1 VTDARVAEASGPA
14 AEASGPAAEGWRQP
28 AGAPRWLLVT
38 LVSLAA
44 WMVLTWPFTLH
55 LHDSFWD
62 ASLKAAPYRP
72 GTPER
77 ALFAGDHLQNLYIE
91 SVVVDNLRV
100 LREPYLDLR
109 SGAAGPAPL
118 RTTSLD
124 TPWVAVVGLLWPL
137 LGLVAAYNVTLL
149 LSSVATTLAAFGLL
163 RRHTRWQLLATAGA
177 LTYAFSPRR
186 MFHLSHHFNG
196 VLWWAFPAALWAF
209 EVALERHRAGRP
221 WRLPVVAL
229 TAVVLT
235 VALSGEYHHNLFL
248 AGLLLFMAVWHW
260 GAALLGR
267 RTVPLGPVSA
277 VVAVVGLAGVYVVLS
292 FHHVFAGGQ
301 VAGKNG
307 DWDEIL
313 LRSPTSVLSLVH
325 KDYRLVDAVVY
336 MGWGLVLLAAVG
348 IVLVLLRRRA
358 ADLPYAVLA
367 LPLVV
372 LTLGS
377 SAELGPLH
385 PYQLVFDYVPFVRL
399 QRAPP
404 NLMVVTMLVVVLL
417 AVVALDEL
425 LARLRHPGGRRLAVA
440 AVLAAT
446 LLQLSDYRPP
456 RTVVHPSHA
465 DNPVIGMLR
474 GPGSEEQA
482 PFLGLPFSLPVK
494 GGNSGTT
501 YVAALTR
508 RRTLNAY
515 NQSPAPWLEARAAR
529 LVLLNRGV
537 VRPEALAELR
547 STGTRQVLVVNM
559 VGVPLRWERVVDD
572 LVASGHFRLVGA
584 KGPFALL
591 ELRE

>member
-1 VTDARVAEASGPA
+1 VTDGRVAEASGPA
-14 AEASGPAAEGWRQP
+14 AEGRRQP
-28 AGAPRWLLVT
+28 ASVRRWLLVT

-44 WMVLTWPFTLH
+44 WVALTWPFTLH
-55 LHDSFWD
+55 IRDSFWD
-62 ASLKAAPYRP
+62 AALKAGPYPP
-72 GTPER
+72 GTAQ
-77 ALFAGDHLQNLYIE
+77 ALFAGDHLQNLFIE
-91 SVVVDNLRV
+91 SVVVDNLRA

-109 SGAAGPAPL
+109 EGAAGPAPL

-124 TPWVAVVGLLWPL
+124 TPWSAVVGLLWPL
-137 LGLVAAYNVTLL
+137 LGLVAAYNATLL

-177 LTYAFSPRR
+177 LAYAFSPRR

-209 EVALERHRAGRP
+209 EAALERHRAGRP

-235 VALSGEYHHNLFL
+235 VALSGEYHHNLYL
-248 AGLLLFMAVWHW
+248 AGLLLFMAVWAW

-267 RTVPLGPVSA
+267 RAVPLGPVSA
-277 VVAVVGLAGVYVVLS
+277 VITVVGLAGLYIMLS
-292 FHHVFAGGQ
+292 FRHVFAGGQ
-301 VAGKNG
+301 VAGNSG
-307 DWDEIL
+307 DWDQIL
-313 LRSPTSVLSLVH
+313 LRSPTSVFSLVH
-325 KDYRLVDAVVY
+325 KDYRLVGSVVY
-336 MGWGLVLLAAVG
+336 LGWGLVLLAAVG
-348 IVLVLLRRRA
+348 IVLVLLCRR

-372 LTLGS
+372 LSLGS
-377 SAELGPLH
+377 TAALGPLH
-385 PYQLVFDYVPFVRL
+385 PYRLVFDYVPFVRL

-404 NLMVVTMLVVVLL
+404 NLMVVTTLVLVLL
-417 AVVALDEL
+417 AVLALDEV
-425 LARLRHPGGRRLAVA
+425 LARLRHPSGRRLAVA

-456 RTVVHPSHA
+456 CTVLHPSHA
-465 DNPVIGMLR
+465 DNPVIGILR
-474 GPGSEEQA
+474 GPGSEEQT
-482 PFLGLPFSLPVK
+482 PFLGLPFGPPVSAW
-494 GGNSGTT
+494 NSGST
-501 YVAALTR
+501 YVAALAR

-515 NQSPAPWLEARAAR
+515 NQTPAPWLEARVAR
-529 LVLLNRGV
+529 LALLNRGV

-547 STGTRQVLVVNM
+547 STGTRQVLIVNM
-559 VGVPLRWERVVDD
+559 VAQPLRWQRLVDH

-584 KGPFALL
+584 EGPFALL

>member
-1 VTDARVAEASGPA
+1 VTDVRA
-14 AEASGPAAEGWRQP
+14 AEASGPAAESRRQP
-28 AGAPRWLLVT
+28 ASARWWLLVT
-38 LVSLAA
+38 LASLAA
-44 WMVLTWPFTLH
+44 WVTLTWPFTVH
-55 LHDSFWD
+55 LRDSFWD
-62 ASLKAAPYRP
+62 ASLKADPVPTGA
-72 GTPER
+72 GR
-77 ALFAGDHLQNLYIE
+77 ALFAGDHLQNLFIE
-91 SVVVDNLRV
+91 SVVVDNLRA

-109 SGAAGPAPL
+109 EGAAGPAPL

-124 TPWVAVVGLLWPL
+124 TPWSAVMGLLWPL
-137 LGLVAAYNVTLL
+137 LGLVAAYNATLL
-149 LSSVATTLAAFGLL
+149 LSSVATTLATFGLL
-163 RRHTRWQLLATAGA
+163 RRHTRWQLLAIAGA
-177 LTYAFSPRR
+177 LVYAFSPRR

-209 EVALERHRAGRP
+209 EAALERHRAGRP

-235 VALSGEYHHNLFL
+235 VALSGEYHHNLYL
-248 AGLLLFMAVWHW
+248 AGLLLFMAVWHL

-267 RTVPLGPVSA
+267 RAVPLGPVSA
-277 VVAVVGLAGVYVVLS
+277 AIAVVGLAGLYVTLS
-292 FHHVFAGGQ
+292 FRHVFVGGQ
-301 VAGKNG
+301 VAGNNG

-325 KDYRLVDAVVY
+325 KDYRLVGSVVY
-336 MGWGLVLLAAVG
+336 LGWGLVLLAAVG
-348 IVLVLLRRRA
+348 IVLVLLRRRE
-358 ADLPYAVLA
+358 DLPYAVLA

-377 SAELGPLH
+377 TANLGPLH
-385 PYQLVFDYVPFVRL
+385 PYRLVFDYVPFVRL
-399 QRAPP
+399 VRAPP
-404 NLMVVTMLVVVLL
+404 NLMVVTTLVLVLL
-417 AVVALDEL
+417 AVLALDEV

-456 RTVVHPSHA
+456 RTVLHPSHA

-482 PFLGLPFSLPVK
+482 PFLGLPVGPPVSP
-494 GGNSGTT
+494 GNSGST
-501 YVAALTR
+501 YVAALAR

-515 NQSPAPWLEARAAR
+515 NQTPAPWLEARAAR
-529 LVLLNRGV
+529 LELLDRGV

-547 STGTRQVLVVNM
+547 STGTRQVLIINQVAQ
-559 VGVPLRWERVVDD
+559 PLRWERLVDR

-584 KGPFALL
+584 EGPFALL

>member
-1 VTDARVAEASGPA
+1 LTDARVAEASGPA
-14 AEASGPAAEGWRQP
+14 AEGWRRP
-28 AGAPRWLLVT
+28 ASARRWLLVT

-44 WMVLTWPFTLH
+44 WVVLTWPFTLH
-55 LHDSFWD
+55 LRDSFWD
-62 ASLKAAPYRP
+62 ASLQAGPYPP
-72 GTPER
+72 GTER
-77 ALFAGDHLQNLYIE
+77 ALFAGDHLQNLFIE
-91 SVVVDNLRV
+91 SVVVDNLRA

-109 SGAAGPAPL
+109 EGAAGPAPL

-124 TPWVAVVGLLWPL
+124 TPWSAVVGLLWPL
-137 LGLVAAYNVTLL
+137 LGLVGAYNATLL

-177 LTYAFSPRR
+177 LAYAFSPRR

-209 EVALERHRAGRP
+209 EAALERHRAGRP

-235 VALSGEYHHNLFL
+235 VALSGEYHHNLYL
-248 AGLLLFMAVWHW
+248 AGLLLFTAVWHW

-277 VVAVVGLAGVYVVLS
+277 VITMVGLAGLYVVLS

-301 VAGKNG
+301 VAGNNG
-307 DWDEIL
+307 DWNQIL

-325 KDYRLVDAVVY
+325 KDYRLVGSVVY
-336 MGWGLVLLAAVG
+336 LGWGLVLLAAVG
-348 IVLVLLRRRA
+348 IVLVLLRRRVEM
-358 ADLPYAVLA
+358 PYAVLA

-372 LTLGS
+372 LSLGS
-377 SAELGPLH
+377 RADLGPLH
-385 PYQLVFDYVPFVRL
+385 PYQLVFNYVPFVRL

-404 NLMVVTMLVVVLL
+404 NLMVVTTLVLVLL
-417 AVVALDEL
+417 AVLALDEL
-425 LARLRHPGGRRLAVA
+425 LARLRHPGGRRLAIA

-456 RTVVHPSHA
+456 RTVLHPSHA

-482 PFLGLPFSLPVK
+482 PFLGLPVGPPVG
-494 GGNSGTT
+494 GGNSGST
-501 YVAALTR
+501 YVAALAR

-515 NQSPAPWLEARAAR
+515 NQTPAPWLEARAAR
-529 LVLLNRGV
+529 LALLNRGV

-559 VGVPLRWERVVDD
+559 VGLPLRWERLVDH

>member
-14 AEASGPAAEGWRQP
+14 AEGWRQP
-28 AGAPRWLLVT
+28 ASARRWLLVT

-44 WMVLTWPFTLH
+44 WVALTWPFTLH
-55 LHDSFWD
+55 LRDSFWD
-62 ASLKAAPYRP
+62 AALTARPYPP
-72 GTPER
+72 GTER
-77 ALFAGDHLQNLYIE
+77 ALFAGDHLQNLFIE
-91 SVVVDNLRV
+91 SVVVDNLRA

-109 SGAAGPAPL
+109 EGAAGPAPL

-124 TPWVAVVGLLWPL
+124 TPWSAVVGLLWPL
-137 LGLVAAYNVTLL
+137 LGLVAAYNATLL

-177 LTYAFSPRR
+177 LAYAFSPRR

-209 EVALERHRAGRP
+209 EAGLERHRAGRP

-235 VALSGEYHHNLFL
+235 VALSGEYHHNLYL
-248 AGLLLFMAVWHW
+248 AGLLLFMAMWHW

-277 VVAVVGLAGVYVVLS
+277 VITVVGLAGLYVVLS

-301 VAGKNG
+301 VAGNNG
-307 DWDEIL
+307 DWDQIP

-325 KDYRLVDAVVY
+325 KDYRLVGSVVY
-336 MGWGLVLLAAVG
+336 LGWGLVLLAAVG

-358 ADLPYAVLA
+358 DLPYAVLA

-377 SAELGPLH
+377 RADLGPLH

-404 NLMVVTMLVVVLL
+404 NLMVVTTLVLVLL
-417 AVVALDEL
+417 AVLALDEV

-456 RTVVHPSHA
+456 RTVLHPSHA

-482 PFLGLPFSLPVK
+482 PFLGLPIGRPVK
-494 GGNSGTT
+494 GGNSGST
-501 YVAALTR
+501 YVAALAR

-515 NQSPAPWLEARAAR
+515 NQTPAPWLEARAAR
-529 LVLLNRGV
+529 LALLNRGV

-547 STGTRQVLVVNM
+547 STGTRQVLIVNM
-559 VGVPLRWERVVDD
+559 VAIPLRWERIVDR
-572 LVASGHFRLVGA
+572 LVASGHFHLVGA

>member
-14 AEASGPAAEGWRQP
+14 PENWRQP
-28 AGAPRWLLVT
+28 ASARRWLLVT

-44 WMVLTWPFTLH
+44 WVALTWPFTLH
-55 LHDSFWD
+55 LRDSFWD
-62 ASLKAAPYRP
+62 ASLTARPYPP
-72 GTPER
+72 GTER
-77 ALFAGDHLQNLYIE
+77 ALFAGDHLQNLFIE
-91 SVVVDNLRV
+91 SVVVDNLRA

-109 SGAAGPAPL
+109 EGAAGPAPL

-124 TPWVAVVGLLWPL
+124 TPWSAVVGLLWPL
-137 LGLVAAYNVTLL
+137 LGLVAAYNATLL
-149 LSSVATTLAAFGLL
+149 LSSMATTLAAFGLL

-177 LTYAFSPRR
+177 LAYAFSPRR

-209 EVALERHRAGRP
+209 EAALERHRTGRP

-235 VALSGEYHHNLFL
+235 VALSGEYHHNLYL

-277 VVAVVGLAGVYVVLS
+277 VITVVGLAGLYVVLS

-301 VAGKNG
+301 VAGNNG
-307 DWDEIL
+307 DWDQIP

-325 KDYRLVDAVVY
+325 KDYRLVGSVVY
-336 MGWGLVLLAAVG
+336 LGWGLVLLAAVG

-358 ADLPYAVLA
+358 DLPYAVLA

-377 SAELGPLH
+377 RADLGPLH

-404 NLMVVTMLVVVLL
+404 NLMVVTTLVLVLL
-417 AVVALDEL
+417 AVLALDEV

-456 RTVVHPSHA
+456 RTVLHPSHA

-482 PFLGLPFSLPVK
+482 PFLGLPVGPPVK
-494 GGNSGTT
+494 GGNSGST
-501 YVAALTR
+501 YVAALAR

-515 NQSPAPWLEARAAR
+515 NQTPAPWLEARAAR
-529 LVLLNRGV
+529 LALLNRGV

-559 VGVPLRWERVVDD
+559 VAIPLRWERLVDR

>member
-14 AEASGPAAEGWRQP
+14 AEGWRQP
-28 AGAPRWLLVT
+28 ASARRWLLVT

-44 WMVLTWPFTLH
+44 WVALTWPFTLH
-55 LHDSFWD
+55 LRDSFWD
-62 ASLKAAPYRP
+62 AALTAGPYPP
-72 GTPER
+72 GTER
-77 ALFAGDHLQNLYIE
+77 ALFAGDHLQNLFIE
-91 SVVVDNLRV
+91 SVVVDNLRA

-109 SGAAGPAPL
+109 EGAAGPAPL

-124 TPWVAVVGLLWPL
+124 TPWSAVVGLLWPL

-177 LTYAFSPRR
+177 LAYAFSPRR

-209 EVALERHRAGRP
+209 EAALERHRAGRP

-235 VALSGEYHHNLFL
+235 VALSGEYHHNLYL

-277 VVAVVGLAGVYVVLS
+277 VITVVGLAGLYVMLS
-292 FHHVFAGGQ
+292 FRHVFAGGQ
-301 VAGKNG
+301 VAGNNG
-307 DWDEIL
+307 DWDQIL
-313 LRSPTSVLSLVH
+313 LRSPTSVLSFVH
-325 KDYRLVDAVVY
+325 KDYRLVGSVVY
-336 MGWGLVLLAAVG
+336 LGWGLVLLAAVG

-358 ADLPYAVLA
+358 DLPYAVLA

-372 LTLGS
+372 LSLGS
-377 SAELGPLH
+377 RADLGPLH

-399 QRAPP
+399 VRAPP

-417 AVVALDEL
+417 AVLALDEV

-456 RTVVHPSHA
+456 RTVLHPSHA

-482 PFLGLPFSLPVK
+482 PFLGLPVGPPVSA
-494 GGNSGTT
+494 GNSGST
-501 YVAALTR
+501 YVAALAR

-515 NQSPAPWLEARAAR
+515 NQTPAPWLEARAAR
-529 LVLLNRGV
+529 LALLNRGV

-559 VGVPLRWERVVDD
+559 VANRVRWERLVDH

-584 KGPFALL
+584 EGPFALL